1 MRLGQERVASQG
13 EGKGMWMLVGENLG
27 GKSPPI
33 TSVLDPKLR
42 DVPLSVRW
50 VSIYL
55 CESQE
60 VPGHLVQS
68 RGIKTCQPDRGF
80 ANG

>member
-1 MRLGQERVASQG
+1 
-13 EGKGMWMLVGENLG
+13 MLVGENLG
-27 GKSPPI
+27 GNSPSI
-33 TSVLDPKLR
+33 TSVLDPELR

-68 RGIKTCQPDRGF
+68 RGINSDMPARSGLC
-80 ANG
+80 